1 MCVDMMEI
9 EVVLSTGLTDEGT
22 QTLRFP
28 YEEGLTPATVAE
40 SLNLSCDSIGM
51 ISVDGRVVEWTE
63 VIHPNQRVCF
73 FPYLAGG

>member
-1 MCVDMMEI
+1 MMEI
-9 EVVLSTGLTDEGT
+9 EVVLSTGLTDEGM

-28 YEEGLTPATVAE
+28 LEEGLTPAIIAE
-40 SLNLSCDSIGM
+40 RLNLSLDLVGM
-51 ISVDGRVVEWTE
+51 ISVDGRVAEWTE

>member
-1 MCVDMMEI
+1 MLEI
-9 EVVLSTGLTDEGT
+9 EVVLSAGWTDEGT

-28 YEEGLTPATVAE
+28 YEEGLIPAIVADRINI
-40 SLNLSCDSIGM
+40 SRDLVGM
-51 ISVDGRVVEWTE
+51 ISGDGCIVEWIK